1 MDVVTIC
8 TQLEEQYA
16 QFKEDLL
23 KANKNKSANRRAR
36 SKSVKIRETFKQ
48 LRQQLLEMEKT
59 Q

>member
-36 SKSVKIRETFKQ
+36 SKSVKIRETFKE
-48 LRQQLLEMEKT
+48 LRQQLLEM
-59 Q
+59 